1 MTDQYTEDQE
11 VELHDDVE
19 NEDEIAEAMHGGM
32 KKKKM
37 PEAMHMHGGM
47 KKKKMPEAMG
57 HDPKNA
63 EAQSV
68 ASVDKAGDAT
78 GKAPL
83 PSQGTATHNTKQ
95 DPMPKTKSGM
105 INAMYHEMNKMKK
118 KDLMAAY
125 GGMMKQMNASYHM
138 ESVEAEETEL
148 QYQADFTDDLN
159 ALINDEATLSEEF
172 KTKAETIFEAAIK
185 HKLSEEID
193 RLEAKYDEELSEE
206 LESTKADM
214 VEKVDSYLNYVVEQW
229 MEDNQV
235 AIQSGLRAE
244 IAEDFMTGL
253 KGLFEENYIEVPE
266 SKVDLVDD
274 LADTVEELE
283 DRLND
288 TTAQAITMAEELEQY
303 KRDAIIRESARDL
316 AETQV
321 EKLKSL
327 VEDIDF
333 EDEETFAQ
341 KVETV
346 KESYFNK
353 EVKESAEAE
362 FQDEQG
368 GDSPIQAS
376 GSMASYLSAL
386 EKTAK

>member
-11 VELHDDVE
+11 VELYDEVE
-19 NEDEIAEAMHGGM
+19 DLEDEGEVVEAMHGGM

-37 PEAMHMHGGM
+37 PEAMQ
-47 KKKKMPEAMG
+47 A

-78 GKAPL
+78 ATAPKRKMAG
-83 PSQGTATHNTKQ
+83 GTAADATKQ
-95 DPMPKTKSGM
+95 DPMPKTKAGM
-105 INAMYHEMNKMKK
+105 INAMFTKMNGMSKQEMSKM
-118 KDLMAAY
+118 Y
-125 GGMMKQMNASYHM
+125 ASYHGGM
-138 ESVEAEETEL
+138 KEGYEDQSTEEAEI
-148 QYQADFTDDLN
+148 QYQADFSDDLN

-172 KTKAETIFEAAIK
+172 RTKAETIFEAAIK
-185 HKLSEEID
+185 SKLHEEID
-193 RLEAKYDEELSEE
+193 RLEAKYNEELSEE
-206 LESTKADM
+206 LETTKAEL

-229 MEDNQV
+229 MADNKV

-253 KGLFEENYIEVPE
+253 KGLFEESYIDVPD

-283 DRLND
+283 EKLND
-288 TTAQAITMAEELEQY
+288 TTAQAITMAEELETY
-303 KRDAIIRESARDL
+303 KRDAVIREAARGL

-333 EDEETFAQ
+333 EDEETFTQ
-341 KVETV
+341 KVATV

-353 EVKESAEAE
+353 EVKESGEAD
-362 FQDEQG
+362 FQDEQD
-368 GDSPIQAS
+368 GDAPVRTS
-376 GSMASYLSAL
+376 GAMASYLSAL
-386 EKTAK
+386 EKTNK

>member
-19 NEDEIAEAMHGGM
+19 NEDEIVEAAH
-32 KKKKM
+32 
-37 PEAMHMHGGM
+37 
-47 KKKKMPEAMG
+47 G

-68 ASVDKAGDAT
+68 ASVDKAGDVT

-83 PSQGTATHNTKQ
+83 PSQGTAKNNTKQ

-105 INAMYHEMNKMKK
+105 INAMYHAMNGMKK

-148 QYQADFTDDLN
+148 QYQADFSDDLN

-172 KTKAETIFEAAIK
+172 KSKAETIFEAAIK

-193 RLEAKYDEELSEE
+193 RLEAKYDEELTEE

-303 KRDAIIRESARDL
+303 KRDAIIRESARGL

>member
-11 VELHDDVE
+11 IELHDDVE
-19 NEDEIAEAMHGGM
+19 NEDEIVEAAH
-32 KKKKM
+32 
-37 PEAMHMHGGM
+37 
-47 KKKKMPEAMG
+47 G

-83 PSQGTATHNTKQ
+83 PSQGTAKNNTKQ
-95 DPMPKTKSGM
+95 DPMPKTKAGM
-105 INAMYHEMNKMKK
+105 INAMFTMMNNLPKTEMAK
-118 KDLMAAY
+118 LY
-125 GGMMKQMNASYHM
+125 ASYHGGM
-138 ESVEAEETEL
+138 RESFEDQSAEEAEL
-148 QYQADFTDDLN
+148 QYQPDFSDDLN

-172 KTKAETIFEAAIK
+172 RTKAGTIFEAAIK

-193 RLEAKYDEELSEE
+193 RLEAKYDEELTEE

-253 KGLFEENYIEVPE
+253 KGLFEESYIDVPE

-283 DRLND
+283 ERLND
-288 TTAQAITMAEELEQY
+288 TTAQAITMAEELEYY
-303 KRDAIIRESARDL
+303 KRDEIIRESARGL

-327 VEDIDF
+327 VEDVDF

-368 GDSPIQAS
+368 GDSPVQAS